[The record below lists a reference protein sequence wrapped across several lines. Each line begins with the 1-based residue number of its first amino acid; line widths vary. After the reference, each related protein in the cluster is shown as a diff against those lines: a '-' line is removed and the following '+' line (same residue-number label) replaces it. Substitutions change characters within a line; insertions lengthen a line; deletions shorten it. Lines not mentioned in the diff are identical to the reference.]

1 MARSESRSSRGS
13 LRWFIPGGVQRA
25 RPKKIEALSR
35 EREREGERRERRGRS
50 IRGRDTHTHTQEAER
65 GGQRSFGGALPRG
78 QEGRREGGGERRG
91 LYLEEGAQGRKEDG
105 ERRRT
110 IGKNEGAGR
119 RGGKEGRRMEQEI
132 NKKKKRRRK
141 NGGVVGGEK
150 PAWLERQVQRAK
162 DATLRGRGYSRN
174 CGWIHRLTPL
184 RFRAASSL
192 HEEWIFL
199 ILGRGYLNSLLW
211 ISPLLGSTP
220 SQEAWLSLHV
230 VLSKIVIASVE
241 YRVRIEKVLGRSE
254 GKFLAGGMDE
264 TPRGVTYDRCCI
276 LWNFC

>member
-35 EREREGERRERRGRS
+35 EREREEKEEEGASEEE
-50 IRGRDTHTHTQEAER
+50 THTHTQEAER

-78 QEGRREGGGERRG
+78 QEGRREGAGERRG

-119 RGGKEGRRMEQEI
+119 RGGREGRRMEQEI

-184 RFRAASSL
+184 RFRAASS
-192 HEEWIFL
+192 
-199 ILGRGYLNSLLW
+199 
-211 ISPLLGSTP
+211 P
-220 SQEAWLSLHV
+220 
-230 VLSKIVIASVE
+230 
-241 YRVRIEKVLGRSE
+241 
-254 GKFLAGGMDE
+254 GGMDLSY
-264 TPRGVTYDRCCI
+264 PRERIFKLSIVNLSPSWFHSLAGSVAEPPCCAFEDRNRECRI
-276 LWNFC
+276 E

>member
-35 EREREGERRERRGRS
+35 EREREEKEEEGASEEE
-50 IRGRDTHTHTQEAER
+50 THTHTQEAER

-119 RGGKEGRRMEQEI
+119 RGGREGRRMEQEI
-132 NKKKKRRRK
+132 NKKKRRRRK

-199 ILGRGYLNSLLW
+199 ILGRGYLNSLL
-211 ISPLLGSTP
+211 
-220 SQEAWLSLHV
+220 
-230 VLSKIVIASVE
+230 
-241 YRVRIEKVLGRSE
+241 
-254 GKFLAGGMDE
+254 
-264 TPRGVTYDRCCI
+264 
-276 LWNFC
+276 